1 MHVLE
6 LAKGV
11 FMANIR
17 DVAKRANLSVSTVS
31 KAYNNY
37 SEISAATKERIFLAA
52 QELGYFPSKAARE
65 LSRGDVHS
73 VGLIV
78 KELTTHTTQDEHTFR
93 LLGGVHSRVSE
104 TGRDLVLYTTD
115 QIKRMNLSYVEFC
128 RHHSLMGAVVHGL
141 DMDDPYLAALLSSPI
156 PCVLIDIEA
165 EGPNTAFI
173 ATDNE
178 RAAAEVVDRLCAKT
192 QGRICH
198 ILGGETADVTKHR
211 KRGVEQAAQKNNREV
226 LFITGDFQE
235 HVAYESMKAALR
247 DCADITAVF
256 AASDL
261 MALGALRALYESG
274 RMPGQDVLLVGFDGL
289 KVLEYTQPPIATVFQ
304 DFHAM
309 GQLAVDTLLKIAGNE
324 RFSAKNYVPHSIIS
338 RQTL

>member
-1 MHVLE
+1 
-6 LAKGV
+6 
-11 FMANIR
+11 MANIR

-37 SEISAATKERIFLAA
+37 SEISAATKERIFHAA
-52 QELGYFPSKAARE
+52 RELDYFPNKAARE
-65 LSRGDVHS
+65 LSRGDLHN

-104 TGRDLVLYTTD
+104 TGHDLVLYTTN

-128 RHHSLMGAVVHGL
+128 RHHSLMGAIVHGL

-178 RAAAEVVDRLCAKT
+178 SAAAEVVDLLCAKT
-192 QGRICH
+192 NGRICH
-198 ILGGETADVTKHR
+198 ILGGETADVTQYR
-211 KRGVEQAAQKNNREV
+211 KRGVQRAIEKNNREAV
-226 LFITGDFQE
+226 FIAGDFQE
-235 HVAYESMKAALR
+235 YMAYENMKNALR
-247 DCADITAVF
+247 DYADISAVF

-261 MALGALRALYESG
+261 MALGALRAIYEAG
-274 RMPGQDVLLVGFDGL
+274 RTPGQDILLVGFDGL
-289 KVLEYTQPPIATVFQ
+289 KVLEYTQPPVATVFQ

-309 GQLAVDTLLKIAGNE
+309 GLLAVDTLLKIAGNE
-324 RFSAKNYVPHSIIS
+324 PFNAKNYVPYSIVP